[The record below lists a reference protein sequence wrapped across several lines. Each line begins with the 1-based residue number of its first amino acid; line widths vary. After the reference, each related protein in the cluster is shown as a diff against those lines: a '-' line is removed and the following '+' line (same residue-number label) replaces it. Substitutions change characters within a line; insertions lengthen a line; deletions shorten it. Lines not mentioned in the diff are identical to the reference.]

1 MRRHRATRPELVSF
15 DPDVERDLAGGAG
28 GRSRGN
34 PQLVVDRLGKCFVL
48 GGAKPAAKG
57 TGVAVKAKKRELW
70 ALRNVSFSL
79 ESGTVLGVIGPN
91 GAGKTTL
98 LRILARTSL
107 PTEGRVV
114 GRGRVVSLLSM
125 GMGMD
130 ADQTGRENVLLEA
143 ALHRIPRPE
152 AVRRLDRIVEFAE
165 IGPFIDAPMR
175 HYSSGMFMRLAF
187 SIAVH
192 MDPDLLLADEVLAVG
207 DAAFQERCL
216 ERVKEA
222 QGSGLIVVF
231 VSHDMAA
238 IRRIADR
245 VLWLDRGCVAGLGPP
260 DEIIDQYLSGGPP
273 SSLVAGGAGAA
284 DDDAVILGAEIVKHD
299 GPVGE
304 ILTSDRFGV
313 RIGVAIRSPA
323 VREARY
329 AISLSVGG
337 IHVLRSVQPTPLAV
351 SGPGICAATVWIPPR
366 LLTSTT
372 YDVSVKVI
380 LSGPSGVSRLVQDRA
395 LSLRVT
401 DREGNADKGLVAP
414 PLEWTDDSPVAV
426 PSNSA

>member
-1 MRRHRATRPELVSF
+1 MT
-15 DPDVERDLAGGAG
+15 GGG
-28 GRSRGN
+28 GRRFGGI
-34 PQLVVDRLGKCFVL
+34 PRLVVDRLGKCFVL
-48 GGAKPAAKG
+48 GRAKPVANGATGTAKP
-57 TGVAVKAKKRELW
+57 KKRELW
-70 ALRNVSFSL
+70 ALRHVSFSL
-79 ESGTVLGVIGPN
+79 ESGSILGVVGPN

-114 GRGRVVSLLSM
+114 GNGRVVSLLSM

-130 ADQTGRENVLLEA
+130 ADQSARENVLMEA

-152 AVRRLDRIVEFAE
+152 AVQRLNRIVEFAE
-165 IGPFIDAPMR
+165 LGPFIDTPMR

-187 SIAVH
+187 SVAVH

-216 ERVKEA
+216 ERLKEA
-222 QGSGLIVVF
+222 QASGLAVVF

-245 VLWLDRGCVAGLGPP
+245 VLWLDRGRVAGLGSP
-260 DEIIDQYLSGGPP
+260 DEIIDQYLSGA
-273 SSLVAGGAGAA
+273 SRLSTSTGGVGEA
-284 DDDAVILGAEIVKHD
+284 DEKAVILGAEVVKSD
-299 GPVGE
+299 GPVAE

-313 RIGVAIRSPA
+313 RVDIAVHSST

-329 AISLSVGG
+329 TISLSVGG

-351 SGPGICAATVWIPPR
+351 SGPGTYAATVWIPPR
-366 LLTSTT
+366 LLASTI
-372 YDVSVKVI
+372 YDVSVKVV
-380 LSGPSGVSRLVQDRA
+380 LAGAGGVSRLVHDRV
-395 LSLRVT
+395 LSLRIS
-401 DREGNADKGLVAP
+401 DLEERADKGLVAP
-414 PLEWTDDSPVAV
+414 ALEWTVEAPAAV
-426 PSNSA
+426 PSTLA

>member
-1 MRRHRATRPELVSF
+1 MGPRLI
-15 DPDVERDLAGGAG
+15 
-28 GRSRGN
+28 
-34 PQLVVDRLGKCFVL
+34 VDRLGKRFVL
-48 GGAKPAAKG
+48 GGAKPAANG
-57 TGVAVKAKKRELW
+57 TGAVVKAKKRELW

-79 ESGTVLGVIGPN
+79 ESGAVLGVIGPN

-114 GRGRVVSLLSM
+114 GQGRVVSLLSM

-152 AVRRLDRIVEFAE
+152 AVRRLDRIVEFAG

-187 SIAVH
+187 SVAVH

-216 ERVKEA
+216 ERVKDA
-222 QGSGLIVVF
+222 QGSGLAVVF

-238 IRRIADR
+238 IRRITDR
-245 VLWLDRGCVAGLGPP
+245 VLWLDRGSVAGLGPP
-260 DEIIDQYLSGGPP
+260 DEIIDQYLSGNPP
-273 SSLVAGGAGAA
+273 STVAAGAA
-284 DDDAVILGAEIVKHD
+284 NDDAAIVGAEIVKED
-299 GPVGE
+299 GPVGK

-313 RIGVAIRSPA
+313 RIGVLVRSPA

-337 IHVLRSVQPTPLAV
+337 IHVLRSVQPTSMAV
-351 SGPGICAATVWIPPR
+351 SGPGIWSATVWIPPR

-372 YDVSVKVI
+372 YDVSVKVT
-380 LSGPSGVSRLVQDRA
+380 LSGPSRVSRLVQDRA

-401 DREGNADKGLVAP
+401 DQEGNAGKGLVAP
-414 PLEWTDDSPVAV
+414 PLEWTVDSPVAV
-426 PSNSA
+426 PSTLT

>member
-1 MRRHRATRPELVSF
+1 MATPGLVTLE
-15 DPDVERDLAGGAG
+15 PGVEGGLAGGG
-28 GRSRGN
+28 GRHFRGMSR
-34 PQLVVDRLGKCFVL
+34 VTVDRLGKCFVV
-48 GGAKPAAKG
+48 GRAKPIANGDGGVSKG
-57 TGVAVKAKKRELW
+57 KKRELW

-79 ESGTVLGVIGPN
+79 DAGSVLGVIGPN

-114 GRGRVVSLLSM
+114 GRGRVVSLLSI

-130 ADQTGRENVLLEA
+130 ADQTARENVFMEA
-143 ALHRIPRPE
+143 ALHRIPRLE
-152 AVRRLDRIVEFAE
+152 AARRLDRIVEFAE
-165 IGPFIDAPMR
+165 LGPFIDTPMR
-175 HYSSGMFMRLAF
+175 HYSSGMFTRLAF
-187 SIAVH
+187 SVAVH

-222 QGSGLIVVF
+222 QGSGLTVVF

-245 VLWLDRGCVAGLGPP
+245 VLWLDRGRVAGLGPP
-260 DEIIDQYLSGGPP
+260 NEIIDQYLSGAPP
-273 SSLVAGGAGAA
+273 LSAVTGEGGDV
-284 DDDAVILGAEIVKHD
+284 DDQAVILGAEVVKND
-299 GPVGE
+299 EPGGE
-304 ILTSDRFGV
+304 ILTSHRFGV
-313 RIGVAIRSPA
+313 RVGIAVRSPA

-337 IHVLRSVQPTPLAV
+337 IHVLRSVQPTPLVV
-351 SGPGICAATVWIPPR
+351 SGPGTYAATVWIPPR

-380 LSGPSGVSRLVQDRA
+380 LSGERGVTRLVQDRA
-395 LSLRVT
+395 LSLRVS
-401 DREGNADKGLVAP
+401 DQEGNADKGLVAP
-414 PLEWTDDSPVAV
+414 PLEWTADPPVAV
-426 PSNSA
+426 PSTPA